1 MPSGSFSSL
10 DLSGHERLRVVH
22 ADAGEPRPVPM
33 PARVVEAPG
42 RAAIRVVLPV
52 DRLRADEVAVH
63 AVEAELVAGP
73 DERDLPARAHPPEDD
88 EADVARRTAAGDRD
102 RHVGAPVTGEVGA
115 YHPVGLARRDA
126 DLPGLEARDLDVR
139 PRKQRPGRGARAL
152 GRAGGCSGLRG
163 KGSERR
169 GDEQLHGPSIGPRF
183 GAGPIVTVYAAWSTP
198 LARKTS
204 A

>member
-1 MPSGSFSSL
+1 
-10 DLSGHERLRVVH
+10 
-22 ADAGEPRPVPM
+22 M
-33 PARVVEAPG
+33 PARVLEAPR

-52 DRLRADEVAVH
+52 DRLRADEVAAH
-63 AVEAELVAGP
+63 PVEAELVAGP

-88 EADVARRTAAGDRD
+88 EADVACRPAAGERD
-102 RHVGAPVTGEVGA
+102 RHVGTPVTGEVGA
-115 YHPVGLARRDA
+115 DHLVGLARRDA

-139 PRKQRPGRGARAL
+139 PRKQRPGRGARAP
-152 GRAGGCSGLRG
+152 RAARGCCGLRG

-169 GDEQLHGPSIGPRF
+169 GEEQLHGPSIGHRF
-183 GAGPIVTVYAAWSTP
+183 GADPIVTVYAAWSTP